1 MRTKSSLG
9 SRILEAINEA
19 IESPKPGKI
28 LRSRIKVDVKRL
40 RKQLHLTQRKFS
52 ERYHINL
59 ETIRNWEQEK
69 RSPDSA
75 AIALLTCIERNHK
88 VIEKLLASSN

>member
-1 MRTKSSLG
+1 MKTKSSLG
-9 SRILEAINEA
+9 S
-19 IESPKPGKI
+19 KI
-28 LRSRIKVDVKRL
+28 LDAIYEALETPGSGRLVRPKFDVKNL

-75 AIALLTCIERNHK
+75 AIAFLTCIERNHK
-88 VIEKLLASSN
+88 VIEKLLASSS